1 MARRRGRREGRRW
14 LGIVLVAL
22 VACTLLWVQESG
34 PGPRSSVHTDT
45 GVLCNEAR
53 QRPEDA
59 VDGREE
65 VDGHLEGVSGDAGTH
80 VPDLDG
86 VATGGWTEVRRE
98 EGNPEQVATRLLR
111 AYRDAGGCVLARS
124 GYLDLAG
131 SVWGCV
137 VQGNGWT
144 DVCVVCATAEEG
156 VSELRVMRL
165 DADEMTDL
173 LADEP

>member
-1 MARRRGRREGRRW
+1 MW
-14 LGIVLVAL
+14 LGSVFVAL
-22 VACTLLWVQESG
+22 VSCPLLWVRGSEPGLRSG
-34 PGPRSSVHTDT
+34 VHAGA
-45 GVLCNEAR
+45 GVPSDEDW

-59 VDGREE
+59 VDGQEE
-65 VDGHLEGVSGDAGTH
+65 VDEHPEGVSGDAGTH

-86 VATGGWTEVRRE
+86 VAIGDWTEVRRE

-124 GYLDLAG
+124 GYLDLTG
-131 SVWGCV
+131 SAWGCV
-137 VQGNGWT
+137 VQGDGWT